1 MINRVLIRIKV
12 VQLLYSYLLIEKHF
26 MLESQPSAP
35 TKEKRFAYA
44 LYLDLLVLMVK
55 ISERIEKRGGQRPL
69 ADTRFIK
76 KILADETIKAQLR
89 KYLTGKFPLQD
100 EVAPL
105 ADIIKESALYK
116 NFLKQDKDN
125 MGEDDQIWEKILNLI
140 LFQSADLTSK
150 FTSFENYTLGGVE
163 RAKGLL
169 EETFRNFYA
178 SRDNIDDALKTLDL
192 SMRRARDL
200 YFRLLILPVELVR
213 MRENQLEDN
222 RNKYIPTEEDL
233 NPNLRFVD
241 NAFVK
246 AVEENEE
253 VRSYCETN
261 GISWLPAHRQ
271 LLESLLKKILESDLY
286 KDYMEFPATDFN
298 ADTEFWRNAL
308 KQIILHDEDFLEAL
322 ETESVFWNDDLEI
335 IGTFV
340 LKTMKRFGELKG
352 KDESVILPMFKDEED
367 ARFGKI
373 LFSDVVKNKDVYRR
387 YIDDAVHSEKWDADR
402 LAFMD
407 VVITMTA
414 LSEILNFPK
423 IPLVVSIN
431 EYIEIAKSYSTSK
444 SGAFV
449 NGLLFTITE
458 NLRKEGKLLK
468 Q

>member
-35 TKEKRFAYA
+35 TKEKRFAYG
-44 LYLDLLVLMVK
+44 LYLDLLVLMVR
-55 ISERIEKRGGQRPL
+55 IAENIEKRGGYRPL

-89 KYLTGKFPLQD
+89 KYSAGGFPFES
-100 EVAPL
+100 EVSPL
-105 ADIIKESALYK
+105 AELVKESALYK
-116 NFLKQDKDN
+116 NFLKQTGEST
-125 MGEDDQIWEKILNLI
+125 GEDDQIWEKITNLI
-140 LFQSADLTSK
+140 LFQSASLTRK
-150 FTSFENYTLGGVE
+150 FTTIDNNTLGGVE
-163 RAKGLL
+163 RTKGLL

-200 YFRLLILPVELVR
+200 YFRLLILPAELVR

-222 RNKYIPTEEDL
+222 RNKYIPSAEDL
-233 NPNLRFVD
+233 NPNMRFVD
-241 NAFVK
+241 NAFVRQ
-246 AVEENEE
+246 VEANEDI
-253 VRSYCETN
+253 RKYCETN
-261 GISWLPAHRQ
+261 GVSWLPAHRQ
-271 LLESLLKKILESDLY
+271 LLESLLKKILDSDLY
-286 KDYMEFPATDFN
+286 SEYMDFPATDFN
-298 ADTEFWRNAL
+298 TDTEFWRNVL

-352 KDESVILPMFKDEED
+352 PDESPVLPMFKDEED

-387 YIDDAVHSEKWDADR
+387 YIDDAVHAEKWDSDR

-458 NLRKEGKLLK
+458 NLRADGKLLK
-468 Q
+468 